1 MARDASTSRDRFG
14 SWEPFSTAP
23 IPGAYE
29 PQPYTTT
36 EEHMRKEDRIRQQ
49 VENEPARQPNKQ
61 PDKTQP
67 PKEQLKGQQQSE
79 RPPRKPGALPIPD

>member
-1 MARDASTSRDRFG
+1 
-14 SWEPFSTAP
+14 
-23 IPGAYE
+23 
-29 PQPYTTT
+29 
-36 EEHMRKEDRIRQQ
+36 MRKEDRIRQQ
-49 VENEPARQPNKQ
+49 SENEPAKQ

>member
-49 VENEPARQPNKQ
+49 SENEPAKQ